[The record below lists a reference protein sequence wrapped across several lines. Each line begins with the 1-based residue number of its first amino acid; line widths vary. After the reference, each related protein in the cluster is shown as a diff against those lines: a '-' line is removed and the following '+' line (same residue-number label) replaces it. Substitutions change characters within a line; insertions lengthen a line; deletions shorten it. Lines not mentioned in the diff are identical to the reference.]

1 MLNKNMCIYFYNF
14 FLYESCKCIMRYRNE
29 ILFFIVDV
37 LSFLCGVVFL
47 YCFVVIFKNML
58 IDIKG
63 SVYYL
68 GIGFILI

>member
-1 MLNKNMCIYFYNF
+1 MCIYFYNF

-58 IDIKG
+58 IYIKG